1 MAHAFLVEPYPIVA
15 AFADGSAAGTEPQ
28 AINDDMIGVVH
39 RGVTAP
45 LGWVEVDLGD
55 VRSVDF
61 ASFLSTEGQAASQR
75 VRGASSRAGLTV
87 SPGFDSGL
95 VNFSAGRSGAF
106 GAVHSWWR
114 ADDTQPYRWWR
125 FDFSG
130 LSQPF
135 AAGRLVIGRRLAF
148 KRNFNFGMAPGI
160 RDLGRASITTFGT
173 LDRRIGA
180 RLRTLEIAWSNISQ
194 MDVQESLMP
203 VLERLGQTG
212 SVLVVTDP
220 LEDQNLARRMFW
232 GFLDEDIEIPQR
244 HYDRWEWRTRLL
256 SMI

>member
-1 MAHAFLVEPYPIVA
+1 MAHAFLVEPYPITA
-15 AFADGSAAGTEPQ
+15 AFADGSAAGTEPL
-28 AINDDMIGVVH
+28 AIDDDMIGVVH

-45 LGWVEVDLGD
+45 LGWIEVDLGE
-55 VRSVDF
+55 VRPVDF
-61 ASFLSTEGQAASQR
+61 ASFLGTEGQAVSQR

-95 VNFSAGRSGAF
+95 VNFSAGGAGAF

-114 ADDTQPYRWWR
+114 ATEPQSYRWWR

-135 AAGRLVIGRRLAF
+135 AAGRLVIGHSLSF

-160 RDLGRASITTFGT
+160 RDLGRASITIFGT
-173 LDRRIGA
+173 LDRRAGA
-180 RLRTLEIAWSNISQ
+180 RLRTLEIAWSNISHTE
-194 MDVQESLMP
+194 VQESLMP
-203 VLERLGQTG
+203 FLERMGQTG
-212 SVLVVTDP
+212 TVLVVTDP
-220 LEDQNLARRMFW
+220 REDQNLGRRMFF
-232 GFLDEDIEIPQR
+232 GFVDEDIEIPQR